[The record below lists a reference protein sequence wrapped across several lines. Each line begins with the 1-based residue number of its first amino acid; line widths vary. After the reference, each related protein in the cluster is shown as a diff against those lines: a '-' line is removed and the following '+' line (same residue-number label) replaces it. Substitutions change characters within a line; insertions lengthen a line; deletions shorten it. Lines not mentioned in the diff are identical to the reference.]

1 MAVQIPSKNAP
12 KDQKYN
18 VKVPGGAI
26 LFCVIA

>member
-1 MAVQIPSKNAP
+1 MAAQTTPKNNN